1 MEQVDVTIV
10 GGGPTGLFVALLL
23 QPLGISVRVLDEK
36 PCSLELG
43 RADALNARTQQYFEV
58 AGILDELLPDG
69 LKCNTSSTFKAGDFK
84 SRQNAWWVGIE
95 HAFHKNF
102 LMIGQPVVEQV
113 MRNRLGNAVSY
124 NEHVISIAEEDDSVT
139 VMTSSGRKVRSKY
152 AVGADGARS
161 FVRNA
166 LGISFTG
173 TKPEMTWA
181 VLDTFLDTD
190 FPVCP
195 EIITFELDGE
205 SRVAWIPRER
215 GMSRFYVL
223 LKGEITQQL
232 AEQSIREHLAPYR
245 VEFTK
250 TEWFSTFHVKERL
263 AGTFISKEGHGRII
277 LAGDAAH
284 VHSVNGGQG
293 LNTGVSDAF
302 ALAWRLSALAR
313 PSNLTPETRDDIL
326 RSYDI
331 ERRST
336 AAQVIGV
343 AAALVRDTIHTAKKY
358 VSTIE
363 RNAGF
368 ITGMGVNYS
377 EFATPLIQGT
387 ELGIWKPGYRCP
399 DVVITG
405 SSGKTS
411 RLYENVSYGDFIV
424 LAIGRRL
431 PAISVSAPVYTILPN
446 GSTNGHMG
454 CHQNR
459 DGDKHF
465 TADWAK
471 NEDSA
476 IVIVRPDITCSG
488 VAQTWRLDLLMLSF
502 IFFIE
507 IHCGEKCRDRTDDN
521 PLVESSFSVDDTSP
535 KPIPNGGLLA
545 WLQVAGSFCLYFCT
559 WGLIASFGSFQTIY
573 ERDQLSTHTPFQIS
587 VIGSLQ
593 TFLMVFSGFIVGPI
607 YDSGYFRHLL
617 AVGSTFIVTGTV
629 LQSLSQNVL
638 LPIMI
643 RELNA
648 QTSLP
653 WATRAMALLLLALLL
668 FSNVVLRPGPNPNGP
683 SQRRQLLDK
692 TALTDWPYVLFV
704 AGCFSV
710 FLGMYTPFVY
720 VQSYALDNNIASDLS
735 GNMLAILNSSSIFG
749 RILPAFL
756 AQNLGPMN
764 TIINAAVFLA
774 TTSLCLIS
782 ATTTPR
788 LLVTVISQGFFTG
801 SFFALQPTIFVRL
814 TSDPRRIGT
823 RFGMAFSVMS
833 VALLF
838 GPPVGGALRRSM
850 GYTAAWVWAGLTI
863 FIGGILILCSRLLK
877 DQKSL
882 IV

>member
-10 GGGPTGLFVALLL
+10 GGGPTGLFVALLI

-36 PCSLELG
+36 PSSLELG

-58 AGILDELLPDG
+58 AGILDELLPDS
-69 LKCNTSSTFKAGDFK
+69 LKCNKGDFK

-113 MRNRLGNAVSY
+113 MRARLGDAVSY
-124 NEHVISIAEEDDSVT
+124 NEHVISITEDVDSVT
-139 VMTSSGRKVRSKY
+139 VITSSGRKVRSKY

-161 FVRNA
+161 FVRNT

-232 AEQSIREHLAPYR
+232 AEESIKEHLAPYR

-263 AGTFISKEGHGRII
+263 AGTFISKEGHGRIV

-302 ALAWRLSALAR
+302 ALAWRLATLAR
-313 PSNLTPETRDDIL
+313 PSNLTTEARDDIL

-387 ELGIWKPGYRCP
+387 EIGIWKPGYRCP
-399 DVVITG
+399 DVVITE
-405 SSGKTS
+405 SSGETP
-411 RLYENVSYGDFIV
+411 RFYENVSYGDFIV

-431 PAISVSAPVYTILPN
+431 SANSVSAPVYSILPI
-446 GSTNGHMG
+446 GSTNGHVEG
-454 CHQNR
+454 RQNR
-459 DGDKHF
+459 DGDKDF
-465 TADWAK
+465 TADWVK

-476 IVIVRPDITCSG
+476 VVIVRPDMYVGYVGTFEDEAWKG
-488 VAQTWRLDLLMLSF
+488 YLD
-502 IFFIE
+502 
-507 IHCGEKCRDRTDDN
+507 T
-521 PLVESSFSVDDTSP
+521 
-535 KPIPNGGLLA
+535 
-545 WLQVAGSFCLYFCT
+545 YF
-559 WGLIASFGSFQTIY
+559 
-573 ERDQLSTHTPFQIS
+573 
-587 VIGSLQ
+587 V
-593 TFLMVFSGFIVGPI
+593 
-607 YDSGYFRHLL
+607 
-617 AVGSTFIVTGTV
+617 
-629 LQSLSQNVL
+629 
-638 LPIMI
+638 
-643 RELNA
+643 
-648 QTSLP
+648 
-653 WATRAMALLLLALLL
+653 
-668 FSNVVLRPGPNPNGP
+668 
-683 SQRRQLLDK
+683 K
-692 TALTDWPYVLFV
+692 
-704 AGCFSV
+704 
-710 FLGMYTPFVY
+710 
-720 VQSYALDNNIASDLS
+720 
-735 GNMLAILNSSSIFG
+735 
-749 RILPAFL
+749 
-756 AQNLGPMN
+756 
-764 TIINAAVFLA
+764 
-774 TTSLCLIS
+774 
-782 ATTTPR
+782 
-788 LLVTVISQGFFTG
+788 
-801 SFFALQPTIFVRL
+801 
-814 TSDPRRIGT
+814 
-823 RFGMAFSVMS
+823 
-833 VALLF
+833 
-838 GPPVGGALRRSM
+838 
-850 GYTAAWVWAGLTI
+850 
-863 FIGGILILCSRLLK
+863 SR
-877 DQKSL
+877 
-882 IV
+882 

>member
-113 MRNRLGNAVSY
+113 MRARLGDAVSY
-124 NEHVISIAEEDDSVT
+124 NEHVISITEDQDFVT
-139 VMTSSGRKVRSKY
+139 IMTSSGRKVRSKY

-161 FVRNA
+161 FVRNT

-223 LKGEITQQL
+223 LKGEITQKL
-232 AEQSIREHLAPYR
+232 AEESIKEHLSPYR

-263 AGTFISKEGHGRII
+263 AGTFISKEGRGRII

-313 PSNLTPETRDDIL
+313 PSNLTTKARDDIL

-399 DVVITG
+399 DVVMTG

-431 PAISVSAPVYTILPN
+431 AAISASAPVYTILPN
-446 GSTNGHMG
+446 GSTNGVVE

-459 DGDKHF
+459 DGNKDF
-465 TADWAK
+465 TADWCK

-476 IVIVRPDITCSG
+476 IVIVRPDMYVGYVGTFEDE
-488 VAQTWRLDLLMLSF
+488 AWEEYLDS
-502 IFFIE
+502 
-507 IHCGEKCRDRTDDN
+507 
-521 PLVESSFSVDDTSP
+521 
-535 KPIPNGGLLA
+535 
-545 WLQVAGSFCLYFCT
+545 YF
-559 WGLIASFGSFQTIY
+559 
-573 ERDQLSTHTPFQIS
+573 
-587 VIGSLQ
+587 V
-593 TFLMVFSGFIVGPI
+593 
-607 YDSGYFRHLL
+607 
-617 AVGSTFIVTGTV
+617 
-629 LQSLSQNVL
+629 
-638 LPIMI
+638 
-643 RELNA
+643 
-648 QTSLP
+648 
-653 WATRAMALLLLALLL
+653 
-668 FSNVVLRPGPNPNGP
+668 
-683 SQRRQLLDK
+683 K
-692 TALTDWPYVLFV
+692 
-704 AGCFSV
+704 
-710 FLGMYTPFVY
+710 
-720 VQSYALDNNIASDLS
+720 
-735 GNMLAILNSSSIFG
+735 
-749 RILPAFL
+749 
-756 AQNLGPMN
+756 
-764 TIINAAVFLA
+764 
-774 TTSLCLIS
+774 
-782 ATTTPR
+782 
-788 LLVTVISQGFFTG
+788 
-801 SFFALQPTIFVRL
+801 
-814 TSDPRRIGT
+814 
-823 RFGMAFSVMS
+823 
-833 VALLF
+833 
-838 GPPVGGALRRSM
+838 
-850 GYTAAWVWAGLTI
+850 
-863 FIGGILILCSRLLK
+863 SR
-877 DQKSL
+877 
-882 IV
+882 

>member
-113 MRNRLGNAVSY
+113 MRTRLGDAVSY
-124 NEHVISIAEEDDSVT
+124 NEHVISITEDEDSVT

-161 FVRNA
+161 FVRNT

-232 AEQSIREHLAPYR
+232 AEESIKEHLAPYR

-263 AGTFISKEGHGRII
+263 AGTFISKEGHGKII

-313 PSNLTPETRDDIL
+313 PSNLSTEARDDIL

-399 DVVITG
+399 DVVIID

-411 RLYENVSYGDFIV
+411 RLYENVSYGDFVV
-424 LAIGRRL
+424 LVIGRRL
-431 PAISVSAPVYTILPN
+431 PAISVSAPVYTILPS
-446 GSTNGHMG
+446 GITDGHMG

-459 DGDKHF
+459 DGDKDF
-465 TADWAK
+465 TADWVK
-471 NEDSA
+471 DSA
-476 IVIVRPDITCSG
+476 IVIVRPDITRSG
-488 VAQTWRLDLLMLSF
+488 VAQTLRLDLLMLGF
-502 IFFIE
+502 IVFIE
-507 IHCGEKCRDRTDDN
+507 IHCGEKCRDTTDDN
-521 PLVESSFSVDDTSP
+521 PLVESSFSVDDASP
-535 KPIPNGGLLA
+535 KPVPNGGLIA

-573 ERDQLSTHTPFQIS
+573 ERDQLSSHTPFQIS
-587 VIGSLQ
+587 IIGSLQ

-617 AVGSTFIVTGTV
+617 AVGSTFIVVGTV

-643 RELNA
+643 RELHA

-653 WATRAMALLLLALLL
+653 WATRAMALLLLVLLA
-668 FSNVVLRPGPNPNGP
+668 FSNLVLRSGPNSSGP
-683 SQRRQLLDK
+683 SQRRQLLDT
-692 TALTDWPYVLFV
+692 TAFTDWPYILFV

-720 VQSYALDNNIASDLS
+720 VQSYALDNNIASSDLA
-735 GNMLAILNSSSIFG
+735 GNLLAILNSSSIFG

-756 AQNLGPMN
+756 AQSLGPMN
-764 TIINAAVFLA
+764 TIVSAAVLLA

-877 DQKSL
+877 DKKSL

>member
-10 GGGPTGLFVALLL
+10 GGGPAGLFVALLL

-113 MRNRLGNAVSY
+113 MRNRLGDAVSY

-161 FVRNA
+161 FVRNT
-166 LGISFTG
+166 LDISFTG

-223 LKGEITQQL
+223 LK
-232 AEQSIREHLAPYR
+232 
-245 VEFTK
+245 
-250 TEWFSTFHVKERL
+250 VKERL

-302 ALAWRLSALAR
+302 ALSWRLSALAR
-313 PSNLTPETRDDIL
+313 PSNLTPEARDDIL

-399 DVVITG
+399 EVVITG

-459 DGDKHF
+459 DGDKNF
-465 TADWAK
+465 TADWVK

-476 IVIVRPDITCSG
+476 IVIVRPDMYIGYVGTFEDEAWKG
-488 VAQTWRLDLLMLSF
+488 YLDS
-502 IFFIE
+502 
-507 IHCGEKCRDRTDDN
+507 
-521 PLVESSFSVDDTSP
+521 
-535 KPIPNGGLLA
+535 
-545 WLQVAGSFCLYFCT
+545 YF
-559 WGLIASFGSFQTIY
+559 
-573 ERDQLSTHTPFQIS
+573 
-587 VIGSLQ
+587 V
-593 TFLMVFSGFIVGPI
+593 
-607 YDSGYFRHLL
+607 
-617 AVGSTFIVTGTV
+617 
-629 LQSLSQNVL
+629 
-638 LPIMI
+638 
-643 RELNA
+643 
-648 QTSLP
+648 
-653 WATRAMALLLLALLL
+653 
-668 FSNVVLRPGPNPNGP
+668 
-683 SQRRQLLDK
+683 K
-692 TALTDWPYVLFV
+692 
-704 AGCFSV
+704 
-710 FLGMYTPFVY
+710 
-720 VQSYALDNNIASDLS
+720 
-735 GNMLAILNSSSIFG
+735 
-749 RILPAFL
+749 
-756 AQNLGPMN
+756 
-764 TIINAAVFLA
+764 
-774 TTSLCLIS
+774 
-782 ATTTPR
+782 
-788 LLVTVISQGFFTG
+788 
-801 SFFALQPTIFVRL
+801 
-814 TSDPRRIGT
+814 
-823 RFGMAFSVMS
+823 
-833 VALLF
+833 
-838 GPPVGGALRRSM
+838 
-850 GYTAAWVWAGLTI
+850 
-863 FIGGILILCSRLLK
+863 SR
-877 DQKSL
+877 
-882 IV
+882 

>member
-10 GGGPTGLFVALLL
+10 GGGPAGLFVALLL

-69 LKCNTSSTFKAGDFK
+69 LKCNTGDFK

-113 MRNRLGNAVSY
+113 MRNRLGDAVSY

-139 VMTSSGRKVRSKY
+139 VMTSSGRTVRSKY

-161 FVRNA
+161 FVRNT
-166 LGISFTG
+166 LDISFTG

-223 LKGEITQQL
+223 LK
-232 AEQSIREHLAPYR
+232 
-245 VEFTK
+245 
-250 TEWFSTFHVKERL
+250 VKERL

-313 PSNLTPETRDDIL
+313 PSRLTPEARDDIL

-343 AAALVRDTIHTAKKY
+343 AAALQ
-358 VSTIE
+358 
-363 RNAGF
+363 
-368 ITGMGVNYS
+368 GMGVNYS

-459 DGDKHF
+459 DGDKNF
-465 TADWAK
+465 TADWVK

-476 IVIVRPDITCSG
+476 IVIVRPDMYIGYVGTFE
-488 VAQTWRLDLLMLSF
+488 D
-502 IFFIE
+502 E
-507 IHCGEKCRDRTDDN
+507 
-521 PLVESSFSVDDTSP
+521 
-535 KPIPNGGLLA
+535 A
-545 WLQVAGSFCLYFCT
+545 WK
-559 WGLIASFGSFQTIY
+559 
-573 ERDQLSTHTPFQIS
+573 
-587 VIGSLQ
+587 
-593 TFLMVFSGFIVGPI
+593 
-607 YDSGYFRHLL
+607 GY
-617 AVGSTFIVTGTV
+617 
-629 LQSLSQNVL
+629 
-638 LPIMI
+638 
-643 RELNA
+643 
-648 QTSLP
+648 
-653 WATRAMALLLLALLL
+653 
-668 FSNVVLRPGPNPNGP
+668 
-683 SQRRQLLDK
+683 
-692 TALTDWPYVLFV
+692 
-704 AGCFSV
+704 
-710 FLGMYTPFVY
+710 
-720 VQSYALDNNIASDLS
+720 
-735 GNMLAILNSSSIFG
+735 LNSY
-749 RILPAFL
+749 
-756 AQNLGPMN
+756 
-764 TIINAAVFLA
+764 
-774 TTSLCLIS
+774 
-782 ATTTPR
+782 
-788 LLVTVISQGFFTG
+788 
-801 SFFALQPTIFVRL
+801 FVK
-814 TSDPRRIGT
+814 
-823 RFGMAFSVMS
+823 
-833 VALLF
+833 
-838 GPPVGGALRRSM
+838 
-850 GYTAAWVWAGLTI
+850 
-863 FIGGILILCSRLLK
+863 SR
-877 DQKSL
+877 
-882 IV
+882 

>member
-23 QPLGISVRVLDEK
+23 QPLGISVQVLDEK

-113 MRNRLGNAVSY
+113 MRARLGNAVSY
-124 NEHVISIAEEDDSVT
+124 NEHVISITEDEDSVI

-161 FVRNA
+161 FVRNT

-232 AEQSIREHLAPYR
+232 AEDSIKEHLAPYR
-245 VEFTK
+245 VNPRTNNAP
-250 TEWFSTFHVKERL
+250 VKERL

-313 PSNLTPETRDDIL
+313 PSNLTTQARDDIL

-368 ITGMGVNYS
+368 ITGTFTITVTYHQLTQQGMGVNYC
-377 EFATPLIQGT
+377 EFATPLIRGT
-387 ELGIWKPGYRCP
+387 DLGIWKPGYRCP
-399 DVVITG
+399 DVEITE

-431 PAISVSAPVYTILPN
+431 SAISVSAPVYSILPD
-446 GSTNGHMG
+446 GSTNGHVE

-459 DGDKHF
+459 DGDKDF
-465 TADWAK
+465 TADWVK
-471 NEDSA
+471 NEDPA
-476 IVIVRPDITCSG
+476 IVIVRPDMYVGYVGTFEDG
-488 VAQTWRLDLLMLSF
+488 AWKGYLDSYF
-502 IFFIE
+502 I
-507 IHCGEKCRDRTDDN
+507 K
-521 PLVESSFSVDDTSP
+521 
-535 KPIPNGGLLA
+535 
-545 WLQVAGSFCLYFCT
+545 
-559 WGLIASFGSFQTIY
+559 
-573 ERDQLSTHTPFQIS
+573 
-587 VIGSLQ
+587 
-593 TFLMVFSGFIVGPI
+593 
-607 YDSGYFRHLL
+607 
-617 AVGSTFIVTGTV
+617 
-629 LQSLSQNVL
+629 
-638 LPIMI
+638 
-643 RELNA
+643 
-648 QTSLP
+648 
-653 WATRAMALLLLALLL
+653 
-668 FSNVVLRPGPNPNGP
+668 
-683 SQRRQLLDK
+683 
-692 TALTDWPYVLFV
+692 
-704 AGCFSV
+704 
-710 FLGMYTPFVY
+710 
-720 VQSYALDNNIASDLS
+720 
-735 GNMLAILNSSSIFG
+735 
-749 RILPAFL
+749 
-756 AQNLGPMN
+756 
-764 TIINAAVFLA
+764 
-774 TTSLCLIS
+774 
-782 ATTTPR
+782 
-788 LLVTVISQGFFTG
+788 
-801 SFFALQPTIFVRL
+801 
-814 TSDPRRIGT
+814 
-823 RFGMAFSVMS
+823 
-833 VALLF
+833 
-838 GPPVGGALRRSM
+838 
-850 GYTAAWVWAGLTI
+850 
-863 FIGGILILCSRLLK
+863 SR
-877 DQKSL
+877 
-882 IV
+882 